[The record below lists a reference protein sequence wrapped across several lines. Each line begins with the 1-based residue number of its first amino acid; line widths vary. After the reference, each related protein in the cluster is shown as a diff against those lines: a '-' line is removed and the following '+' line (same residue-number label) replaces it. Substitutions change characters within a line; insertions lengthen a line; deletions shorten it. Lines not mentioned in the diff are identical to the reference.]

1 MIAFDID
8 GCVNCIKEDIVDL
21 GRSYFKSEKV
31 VLDESGYYLR
41 DIYSGAEEKRYDE
54 FWVKYG
60 YEIYTNPPREGF
72 ISVVKYLK
80 EKEIEACYITTIDL
94 KKIYNGSSFKDITE
108 SWLRRYEIE
117 LPVYYRKDK
126 DAIALELG
134 VELMVEDKPDNIM
147 KLQKVTEV
155 LIFDHPYN
163 ISIKGNHVNNWY
175 DVLAWIK
182 KIKDSGRKN

>member
-1 MIAFDID
+1 M
-8 GCVNCIKEDIVDL
+8 
-21 GRSYFKSEKV
+21 
-31 VLDESGYYLR
+31 
-41 DIYSGAEEKRYDE
+41 
-54 FWVKYG
+54 
-60 YEIYTNPPREGF
+60 
-72 ISVVKYLK
+72 K
-80 EKEIEACYITTIDL
+80 EKEIEACYITTRDL